1 MKYEVPEINIS
12 KFSVENIVT
21 ASAGATAVN
30 DITAAIANSKIAGT
44 AGLTNTHFV
53 QTNMNDWVSNN

>member
-21 ASAGATAVN
+21 ASAGATAVT
-30 DITAAIANSKIAGT
+30 DITAAIAQSKIAGT
-44 AGLTNTHFV
+44 ANTHFV

>member
-21 ASAGATAVN
+21 DSAVTVAEQAVQQ
-30 DITAAIANSKIAGT
+30 AMGGSSNSTIVKTTLDEWIG
-44 AGLTNTHFV
+44 
-53 QTNMNDWVSNN
+53 Q

>member
-21 ASAGATAVN
+21 DSAATVAYDAIN
-30 DITAAIANSKIAGT
+30 AAITDGSIG
-44 AGLTNTHFV
+44 G
-53 QTNMNDWVSNN
+53 VSNPKIYKTTMDQWVE

>member
-21 ASAGATAVN
+21 DSAATVAYDAINAALGEGKISGATSNPQLYRTTMDEWVN
-30 DITAAIANSKIAGT
+30 GN
-44 AGLTNTHFV
+44 
-53 QTNMNDWVSNN
+53 

>member
-21 ASAGATAVN
+21 ESAITVAEGIVN
-30 DITAAIANSKIAGT
+30 EALGT
-44 AGLTNTHFV
+44 ATNQQIVKTSL
-53 QTNMNDWVSNN
+53 NDWIEVQ

>member
-21 ASAGATAVN
+21 DSAATKALTAINAAVDAGTIKGVTN
-30 DITAAIANSKIAGT
+30 PKIAKT
-44 AGLTNTHFV
+44 TMD
-53 QTNMNDWVSNN
+53 QWVE

>member
-21 ASAGATAVN
+21 VSAAAVAETAIN
-30 DITAAIANSKIAGT
+30 EAIAAGKINGVAANSKIVKT
-44 AGLTNTHFV
+44 SMD
-53 QTNMNDWVSNN
+53 QWVVE

>member
-30 DITAAIANSKIAGT
+30 DITAAIAQGNINGAT
-44 AGLTNTHFV
+44 AGSTYFA

>member
-21 ASAGATAVN
+21 VSAATVAETAINEALGTTITGA
-30 DITAAIANSKIAGT
+30 AGS
-44 AGLTNTHFV
+44 GTNTKIYRTTMD
-53 QTNMNDWVSNN
+53 QWVD

>member
-21 ASAGATAVN
+21 LSAAQTAYDAVSAALGDGTTFKNVSANPQLNKTTMDQWVN
-30 DITAAIANSKIAGT
+30 GN
-44 AGLTNTHFV
+44 
-53 QTNMNDWVSNN
+53 

>member
-21 ASAGATAVN
+21 VSAATVAEEAIN
-30 DITAAIANSKIAGT
+30 TAIADGT
-44 AGLTNTHFV
+44 ITG
-53 QTNMNDWVSNN
+53 VSNPQINRTTMDQWVD

>member
-21 ASAGATAVN
+21 VSAATAAETAIN
-30 DITAAIANSKIAGT
+30 GALENNTITGAVGSGSNRMIYRT
-44 AGLTNTHFV
+44 TMD
-53 QTNMNDWVSNN
+53 QWVD

>member
-21 ASAGATAVN
+21 ESAVGVANDALQTALNEVTG
-30 DITAAIANSKIAGT
+30 DYT
-44 AGLTNTHFV
+44 
-53 QTNMNDWVSNN
+53 QTVRVTMNDWVE

>member
-21 ASAGATAVN
+21 ASAGTNAMNAIN
-30 DITAAIANSKIAGT
+30 AAINNSAIAGT
-44 AGLTNTHFV
+44 NGTSRTYFV